1 MENIPIEQ
9 VMEVAMMIWNIVLTI
24 MVKRRRKL

>member
-9 VMEVAMMIWNIVLTI
+9 VMEVAMLIWNLVLTI
-24 MVKRRRKL
+24 MVKRRRKI